1 MSEKPS
7 LPELMDRKHYGEKLV
22 MVTAYDA
29 PGARLAE
36 EAGVDLILV
45 GDSAANTVLGY
56 EATVPVTM
64 EEMLVLT
71 RAVSRGAPRS
81 LVVGDMPFG
90 SFQVSDEEAVR
101 NGIRFLKEGGADAVK
116 VEGAGPTLARVGA
129 LVGAGIPV
137 MGHLGLTPQSAT
149 KLGGLKAQSR
159 TAQQARRLY
168 QDALALEEAGCFS
181 LVLEAIPA
189 PVAAQVTAALAI
201 PTIGIGA
208 GPDCDGQV
216 LVYHDVVGLFASA
229 ARFVK
234 QYADLRGETLKA
246 LEGFVAEVRSGAYP
260 EERHTYKMSKEELAG
275 FLEGLPTEGQG

>member
-1 MSEKPS
+1 
-7 LPELMDRKHYGEKLV
+7 
-22 MVTAYDA
+22 
-29 PGARLAE
+29 
-36 EAGVDLILV
+36 
-45 GDSAANTVLGY
+45 
-56 EATVPVTM
+56 PVTM

-129 LVGAGIPV
+129 LVGAGIPA

-168 QDALALEEAGCFS
+168 EDALALEEAGCFS

-216 LVYHDVVGLFASA
+216 LVYHDVVGLFASP

-275 FLEGLPTEGQG
+275 FLEGLPTRRRG

>member
-1 MSEKPS
+1 MTEKPS
-7 LPELMDRKHYGEKLV
+7 LPELVERKGRGEKLV

-45 GDSAANTVLGY
+45 GDSAANAVLGY

-64 EEMLVLT
+64 EEMVVLT
-71 RAVSRGAPRS
+71 RAVRRGAHRS

-116 VEGAGPTLARVGA
+116 LEGAGPTLARVGA

-149 KLGGLKAQSR
+149 MLGGLKAQSR
-159 TAQQARRLY
+159 TAHQALRLY
-168 QDALALEEAGCFS
+168 ENAKALEEAGCFS
-181 LVLEAIPA
+181 VVLEAIPA

-216 LVYHDVVGLFASA
+216 LVYHDVVGLFASP

-234 QYADLRGETLKA
+234 QYADVRGETLKA
-246 LEGFVAEVRSGAYP
+246 LEGFVSDVRSGAYP